1 MPAIKKGEV
10 LTPLRGVCDTQ
21 IRGEGIIDLKGPS
34 TFAPESGKYI
44 DVTLEFLD
52 EGPIVGPGT
61 DAPMTVYAELHLTN
75 NYESLIEE
83 GVDPRVAGLI
93 VSAADLLGTALKSL
107 VYRGGK
113 FGGVENL
120 HNK

>member
-1 MPAIKKGEV
+1 MPAIKKVEIM
-10 LTPLRGVCDTQ
+10 TPLRGVCDTQ
-21 IRGEGIIDLKGPS
+21 IRGEGLIDLTGPRVD
-34 TFAPESGKYI
+34 APESGKYI
-44 DVTLEFLD
+44 DISLDFLD
-52 EGPIVGPGT
+52 EGAAE
-61 DAPMTVYAELHLTN
+61 DPMIPYAEIHFTN

-93 VSAADLLGTALKSL
+93 VSSADLLATALKSL

-120 HNK
+120 HNR